1 MITNIEQRKLREA
14 QQTERDLA
22 EKVNLAQ
29 VDQIKHMFLKDMEV
43 LRARLPNQ
51 AHAAREAA
59 LDKKYA
65 GDRQKI
71 LRNGAL
77 GIFSSHTFFWGPVTQ
92 FELLVFS
99 LGPVSQF

>member
-1 MITNIEQRKLREA
+1 MIASIEQRKMREA

-51 AHAAREAA
+51 AHSAREAA
-59 LDKKYA
+59 LGKKYVA
-65 GDRQKI
+65 DRQKI
-71 LRNGAL
+71 LL
-77 GIFSSHTFFWGPVTQ
+77 TKF
-92 FELLVFS
+92 
-99 LGPVSQF
+99 